1 MREIFDLNQ
10 HIMYSLWQMSSVN
23 YEERH
28 LEFHLSVRMFDSVGL
43 TAEKREG
50 QKGEKKRREAR

>member
-1 MREIFDLNQ
+1 
-10 HIMYSLWQMSSVN
+10 MSSVN

-50 QKGEKKRREAR
+50 QKGDKKKKKRREAR

>member
-1 MREIFDLNQ
+1 
-10 HIMYSLWQMSSVN
+10 MSSVN

-43 TAEKREG
+43 TAEKRER
-50 QKGEKKRREAR
+50 QKGEKKGGKRDNNAA